1 MATALVTGGTSGIGA
16 EFARQLA
23 AAGVDLVLVARDST
37 RLADSAKQLHA
48 DHGINV
54 VPIEA
59 DLAQR
64 ADVERVAR
72 LIEDPEHPIDMVI
85 NNAGFG
91 VHVPIT
97 APDAAVHE
105 HAFDVMCRAVLVLA
119 SAAGRAMSARG
130 SGTIINVSSLQSLL
144 TTGSYSA
151 IKAWVTSFTQSLA
164 VELRG
169 SGVRVTAVLPGW
181 VSTEWH
187 ARAGVRTSTI
197 PDWLWTTPEDVVRIA
212 LRDAAR
218 GRVISIPTV
227 RYRVLGWFARYL
239 PRRTVRWISGR
250 ISSRRRDP
258 AVPAEGSEPRVTAEG
273 DRP

>member
-1 MATALVTGGTSGIGA
+1 MAKALVTGGTSGIGA

-23 AAGVDLVLVARDST
+23 STGFDLVLVARDPD
-37 RLADSAKQLHA
+37 RLEQTAARLHA
-48 DHGINV
+48 ESGIKVETV
-54 VPIEA
+54 VA
-59 DLAQR
+59 DLANKL
-64 ADVERVAR
+64 DVERVAAR
-72 LIEDPEHPIDMVI
+72 IEDQAHPVDIVI

-91 VHVPIT
+91 VHTPLTSV
-97 APDAAVHE
+97 DSSVHE